1 MGAIIANDVLLDIGF
16 ALVEPC
22 VNTKL
27 GSIVAPG
34 MRTITPPSMVG
45 IYLGAQIVVGVNGSS
60 TQEVIVVVSV
70 TATTFTATFVN
81 AHPSTDPLTT
91 CTFPSGVPESTLF
104 TQAEILSYMADS
116 QNDFLLQVR
125 PIYAI
130 APLAITAGV
139 SVYPAPVDAIR
150 VERASIVNVAA
161 PSAVELWNTTQTDLD
176 LESAGWPAGQGPTSW
191 YQDQL
196 NTQTIGFGPPPQ
208 VGNTVSLMYSQKSVN
223 ALGLLSTFL
232 IPDVMTVAIKWR
244 TLALCLS
251 KDGETRDPARA
262 AFCEQLYQMLIVISK
277 KFMDGIDARMKAK
290 DETVEP
296 LAATRF

>member
-1 MGAIIANDVLLDIGF
+1 MGVVIANDLAMDIGF
-16 ALVEPC
+16 ALLEPC
-22 VNTKL
+22 VNTTL

-34 MRTITPPSMVG
+34 IRTITPPSMAG
-45 IYLGAQIVVGVNGSS
+45 IYIGAQIVVGANGAP
-60 TQEVIVVVSV
+60 TQEVVVVVSV

-81 AHPSTDPLTT
+81 AHPAADTLTG

-125 PIYAI
+125 PIYAVV
-130 APLAITAGV
+130 PLAITAGKGI
-139 SVYPAPVDAIR
+139 YPAPPDAIR

-161 PSAVELWNTTQTDLD
+161 PSAVELWDTTQTDLD

-208 VGNTVSLMYSQKSVN
+208 VGNTVSLMYSQKAV
-223 ALGLLSTFL
+223 APLGLLSTFL
-232 IPDVMTVAIKWR
+232 VPDPMTVAIKWR

-251 KDGETRDPARA
+251 KEGETRDPQRA
-262 AFCEQLYQMLIVISK
+262 AFAQQLYSMLCEICK

-290 DETVEP
+290 EETVEP
-296 LAATRF
+296 LAAQRF